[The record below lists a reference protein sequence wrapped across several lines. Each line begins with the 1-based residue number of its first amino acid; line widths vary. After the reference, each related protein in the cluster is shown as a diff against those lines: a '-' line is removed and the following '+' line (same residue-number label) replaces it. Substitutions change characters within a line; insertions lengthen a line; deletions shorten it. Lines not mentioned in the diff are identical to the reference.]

1 MMKHPQQ
8 KLKQTK
14 TLALLLLTLSILA
27 TTITT
32 QTTTAQTDGYYN
44 KNYTWYYGG
53 QNWSWNLSIPEQLY
67 NTYKAIPT
75 ANRTQNGLEG
85 YGYLTTTQDL
95 YVQSLANQLDNSAN
109 QQGYDAFDK
118 LSYTLAFV
126 QSLPYTSD
134 KVTTGNDEYPR
145 FPLETLVN
153 DGGDCEDTAILF
165 ATLTLIMGF
174 DTVFINPPGHYAAGI
189 HSDNLKGTH
198 WTYPQGSNQT
208 YYYCETTGSGFMI
221 GELPYPYIG
230 KSVNIYPINQTIQ
243 FNPLQYIQLITTSP
257 STKPTQNTPNIDSV
271 AQPSGEPIFPA
282 LSINVLYDNPLLYIL
297 ALFSAVITVSFTAG
311 SIKRKTRQT
320 KN

>member
-1 MMKHPQQ
+1 MNHGQNKSKHTK
-8 KLKQTK
+8 KLT
-14 TLALLLLTLSILA
+14 LLLLTLTIIA
-27 TTITT
+27 TTITP
-32 QTTTAQTDGYYN
+32 QTTTAQTDGYYH

-53 QNWSWNLSIPEQLY
+53 QHWSWNLSIPEQLY
-67 NTYKAIPT
+67 NTYKAIPIS
-75 ANRTQNGLEG
+75 NRTHDGLSG

-95 YVQSLANQLDNSAN
+95 YVQSLANQLNNSAN
-109 QQGYDAFDK
+109 QQGYGSFDK

-145 FPLETLVN
+145 FPLETLVD

-174 DTVFINPPGHYAAGI
+174 DTVFINPPGHYAVGI

-198 WTYPQGSNQT
+198 WTYPQGTNKT

-243 FNPLQYIQLITTSP
+243 FNPLQYAQIIAIPP
-257 STKPTQNTPNIDSV
+257 STKAPQNTPDTDSA
-271 AQPSGEPIFPA
+271 AQPSGEPIFPS
-282 LSINVLYDNPLLYIL
+282 LTINVLYDNPLLYVL
-297 ALFSAVITVSFTAG
+297 SLFSAVITVSFAVG
-311 SIKRKTRQT
+311 SIKRKT
-320 KN
+320 KNPKN